1 MIRCVVQLLR
11 IIEMFHGL
19 MNNPVYRLLLLLTQR
34 DVLYQKK
41 KKRMSVV
48 FNVTVTTHTHTH
60 TLTHTHTHS
69 RKHTLTHTLTQT
81 QTHTDKDFRYNLKE
95 RPMTEFK

>member
-1 MIRCVVQLLR
+1 MS
-11 IIEMFHGL
+11 
-19 MNNPVYRLLLLLTQR
+19 LLL
-34 DVLYQKK
+34 
-41 KKRMSVV
+41 
-48 FNVTVTTHTHTH
+48 HTHTH

-95 RPMTEFK
+95 RPMTELKWMIIKRSYFTLHILIFTQYMPININYKTRA